1 MMIFVI
7 SVVKNNMK
15 LIDNFNR
22 IHDYVRISLIDKCNL
37 NCIYCNP
44 SNTLAN
50 FESNKSIL
58 SYEELFRLINILVR
72 DLEVKKIRFTGGEP
86 LIRKDV
92 IKFFEMISSL
102 KKQYDLEIGI
112 TTNGTHLLDKLESLK
127 KFGVERLNIS
137 LDTLNKTKFI
147 AITGKDYFHDTIT
160 AIQKAILLDFKSVKV
175 NAVIIKN
182 INDDELNNFIEYFKS
197 YPITLRFIEYMPFTG
212 NQWDDSKF
220 LSWGEMKL
228 QIEKNFSLKE
238 IENDGKVSK
247 DFFVNEAKLKIGF
260 ISSISDH
267 FCDSCNRLRITAS
280 GQIKNCL
287 FSNPSGISLKSLLS
301 DESISDEKIVEFIQ
315 NSLQSKWMKHPSA
328 DKLAALNQNNMMS
341 IGG

>member
-1 MMIFVI
+1 
-7 SVVKNNMK
+7 MK

-44 SNTLAN
+44 SNTLAKY
-50 FESNKSIL
+50 ESNKSIL
-58 SYEELFRLINILVR
+58 SYEELYRLIKVLVR

-92 IKFFEMISSL
+92 MKFFEMISSL
-102 KKQYDLEIGI
+102 KQQYDFETGI
-112 TTNGTHLLDKLESLK
+112 TTNGTHLLDKLDGLK
-127 KFGVERLNIS
+127 KYGVERLNIS

-147 AITGKDYFHDTIT
+147 AITGKDFFDETIA
-160 AIQKAILLDFKSVKV
+160 AIRKAISLDFKSVKV

-182 INDDELNNFIEYFKS
+182 INDDELIKFIEYFKS
-197 YPITLRFIEYMPFTG
+197 YPITLRLIEYMPFTG

-220 LSWGEMKL
+220 LSWSEMKYR
-228 QIEKNFSLKE
+228 IEEKYSLTE
-238 IENDGKVSK
+238 IESDGKISK
-247 DFFVNEAKLKIGF
+247 DFFVNESKLKVGF

-267 FCDSCNRLRITAS
+267 FCGSCNRLRISAT
-280 GQIKNCL
+280 GKIKNCL
-287 FSNPSGISLKSLLS
+287 FSNPSEVSLKSLLA
-301 DESISDEKIVEFIQ
+301 DESTSDDEIVKFIQ
-315 NSLQSKWMKHPSA
+315 NSLQSKWLKHPSA
-328 DKLAALNQNNMMS
+328 DELATLNQNNMMS

>member
-1 MMIFVI
+1 
-7 SVVKNNMK
+7 MK
-15 LIDNFNR
+15 LRDNFNR

-44 SNTLAN
+44 SNTLAKL
-50 FESNKSIL
+50 ESNKSIL
-58 SYEELFRLINILVR
+58 SYEELYRLIKILVR

-92 IKFFEMISSL
+92 MKFFEMISSL
-102 KKQYDLEIGI
+102 KQQYDFEIGI
-112 TTNGTHLLDKLESLK
+112 TTNGTYLLDKLDGLK

-147 AITGKDYFHDTIT
+147 AITGKDFFNETLS
-160 AIQKAILLDFKSVKV
+160 AIQKSISLGFKSVKV
-175 NAVIIKN
+175 NAVIIKK
-182 INDDELNNFIEYFKS
+182 INDDELISFIEYFKS

-220 LSWGEMKL
+220 LSWLEMKS
-228 QIEKNFSLKE
+228 QIEEKYSLTE
-238 IENDGKVSK
+238 IESDGKVSK
-247 DFFVNEAKLKIGF
+247 DFFVDGAKLKIGF

-267 FCDSCNRLRITAS
+267 FCDSCNRMRITAT

-287 FSNPSGISLKSLLS
+287 FSQPTQVSLKSLLS
-301 DESISDEKIVEFIQ
+301 DNSISDDVIIEFIQ
-315 NSLQSKWMKHPSA
+315 NSLQSKWIRHPSA
-328 DKLAALNQNNMMS
+328 EELSQLNQNNMMS

>member
-1 MMIFVI
+1 
-7 SVVKNNMK
+7 MK
-15 LIDNFNR
+15 LKDNFDR

-44 SNTLAN
+44 LNTLAK

-58 SYEELFRLINILVR
+58 SYEELYRLIKILVR

-92 IKFFEMISSL
+92 MNFFKMISSL
-102 KKQYDLEIGI
+102 KQQYDLEIGI
-112 TTNGTHLLDKLESLK
+112 TTNGTYLFDKLDSLK
-127 KFGVERLNIS
+127 KFGIDKLNIS

-147 AITGKDYFHDTIT
+147 AITGKNFVDETLS
-160 AIQKAILLDFKSVKV
+160 AIQKAISLRFKSVKV

-182 INDDELNNFIEYFKS
+182 INDDELNNFVQYFKS

-220 LSWGEMKL
+220 LSWSEMKSRVG
-228 QIEKNFSLKE
+228 EKYSLTE
-238 IENDGKVSK
+238 IESDGKVSK
-247 DFFVNEAKLKIGF
+247 DFFVDEEQLKIGF

-267 FCDSCNRLRITAS
+267 FCDSCNRLRITAT

-287 FSNPSGISLKSLLS
+287 FSNPSELSLKSLLA
-301 DESISDEKIVEFIQ
+301 DESMLDKVIVEFIQ
-315 NSLQSKWMKHPSA
+315 NSLQSKWLKHPSA
-328 DKLAALNQNNMMS
+328 YELSQLNQNNMMS

>member
-1 MMIFVI
+1 
-7 SVVKNNMK
+7 MK
-15 LIDNFNR
+15 LTDNFDR

-44 SNTLAN
+44 SNTLAK
-50 FESNKSIL
+50 FETNKSIL
-58 SYEELFRLINILVR
+58 SYEELYRLIHILIR

-102 KKQYDLEIGI
+102 KKQYGFEIGI
-112 TTNGTHLLDKLESLK
+112 TTNGTHLLEKLEALK
-127 KFGVERLNIS
+127 KFGVDRLNIS
-137 LDTLNKTKFI
+137 LDTLSRTKFI
-147 AITGKDYFHDTIT
+147 AITGKDFFDETIT
-160 AIQKAILLDFKSVKV
+160 AIQKAISLDFKSVKV

-182 INDDELNNFIEYFKS
+182 INDDELIDFVEFFKS
-197 YPITLRFIEYMPFTG
+197 YSITLRFIEYMPFTG

-220 LSWGEMKL
+220 LSWREMKYRVE
-228 QIEKNFSLKE
+228 QKYSLTE
-238 IENDGKVSK
+238 IESDGKVSK
-247 DFFVNEAKLKIGF
+247 DFFVDHAKLKIGF

-267 FCDSCNRLRITAS
+267 FCDSCNRLRITAT

-287 FSNPSGISLKSLLS
+287 FSNPSEVSLKSLLA
-301 DESISDEKIVEFIQ
+301 DRAISDKTIVEFIQ

-328 DKLAALNQNNMMS
+328 DELAALNQNNMMS

>member
-1 MMIFVI
+1 
-7 SVVKNNMK
+7 MK

-22 IHDYVRISLIDKCNL
+22 IHDYIRISLIDKCNL

-44 SNTLAN
+44 SNTLAK

-58 SYEELFRLINILVR
+58 SYEELFRLIQILVR

-92 IKFFEMISSL
+92 MKFFKMIYPL
-102 KKQYDLEIGI
+102 KNKYDFEIGI
-112 TTNGTHLLDKLESLK
+112 TTNGTNLLDKLESLHST
-127 KFGVERLNIS
+127 GVDRLNIS
-137 LDTLNKTKFI
+137 LDTLSKSKFI
-147 AITGKDYFHDTIT
+147 AITGKDLFDETIS
-160 AIQKAILLDFKSVKV
+160 AIHKAVQLDFKSIKV
-175 NAVIIKN
+175 NMVVIKN
-182 INDDELNNFIEYFKS
+182 VNNDELINFVDYFKS

-220 LSWGEMKL
+220 LGWNEIKSE
-228 QIEKNFSLKE
+228 IEKKYSLAE
-238 IENDGKVSK
+238 IASDGKVSK
-247 DFFVNEAKLKIGF
+247 DYFVQDTTLKIGF

-267 FCDSCNRLRITAS
+267 FCDSCNRLRITAT

-287 FSNPSGISLKSLLS
+287 FSNPSNISLKNLLA
-301 DESISDEKIVEFIQ
+301 DKSISDKIIAEFIQ
-315 NSLQSKWMKHPSA
+315 NSLQAKWLKHPDAEELST
-328 DKLAALNQNNMMS
+328 LNQNNMMS

>member
-1 MMIFVI
+1 
-7 SVVKNNMK
+7 MK

-44 SNTLAN
+44 SNTLAK

-58 SYEELFRLINILVR
+58 SYEELFRLIKILVR

-92 IKFFEMISSL
+92 MKFFKMIYPL
-102 KKQYDLEIGI
+102 KNKYDFEIGI
-112 TTNGTHLLDKLESLK
+112 TTNGTNLLDKLESLHSS
-127 KFGVERLNIS
+127 GVDRLNIS
-137 LDTLNKTKFI
+137 LDTLSKSKFI
-147 AITGKDYFHDTIT
+147 AITGKDFFDETIS
-160 AIQKAILLDFKSVKV
+160 AINKAVQLGFKSVKINMV
-175 NAVIIKN
+175 VIKN
-182 INDDELNNFIEYFKS
+182 VNDDELINLLDYFKS
-197 YPITLRFIEYMPFTG
+197 YPVTLRFIEYMPFTG
-212 NQWDDSKF
+212 NQWDNSKF
-220 LSWGEMKL
+220 LGWNEIKS
-228 QIEKNFSLKE
+228 E
-238 IENDGKVSK
+238 IERKYLLTEMQSDGKISK
-247 DFFVNEAKLKIGF
+247 DYFIGNTKLKVGF

-287 FSNPSGISLKSLLS
+287 FSNPSNVSLKTLLA
-301 DESISDEKIVEFIQ
+301 DETISDEIIVGFIQ
-315 NSLQSKWMKHPSA
+315 NSLQTKWQKHPNA
-328 DKLAALNQNNMMS
+328 DELAALNQNNMMS

>member
-1 MMIFVI
+1 MDLVNF
-7 SVVKNNMK
+7 VVKKNMK

-37 NCIYCNP
+37 NCVYCNP
-44 SNTLAN
+44 SNTIAH

-58 SYEELFRLINILVR
+58 TYEKLYRLIKILVR

-102 KKQYDLEIGI
+102 KHHYDFEIGI
-112 TTNGTHLLDKLESLK
+112 TTNGTNLLDKIDSLREY
-127 KFGVERLNIS
+127 GVERLNIS

-147 AITGKDYFHDTIT
+147 AITGKDFFNETLS
-160 AIQKAILLDFKSVKV
+160 AIKKAITLNFKSVKV
-175 NAVIIKN
+175 NMVVIKD
-182 INDDELNNFIEYFKS
+182 INDDELNDFLEYFKS
-197 YPITLRFIEYMPFTG
+197 FPVTLRFIEYMPFTD

-220 LSWGEMKL
+220 LSWQKMKSK
-228 QIEKNFSLKE
+228 IEEKYSLIE
-238 IENDGKVSK
+238 IESDGKISK
-247 DFFVNEAKLKIGF
+247 DYFVENTNLKVGF

-267 FCDSCNRLRITAS
+267 FCDSCNRLRITAT

-287 FSNPSGISLKSLLS
+287 FSNPSDISLKSLLA
-301 DESISDEKIVEFIQ
+301 DESISDEIIVKHIQ
-315 NSLQSKWMKHPSA
+315 NSLQSKWLKHPIA
-328 DKLAALNQNNMMS
+328 DELSQLHQNNMMS

>member
-1 MMIFVI
+1 
-7 SVVKNNMK
+7 MK

-44 SNTLAN
+44 SNTLSK

-58 SYEELFRLINILVR
+58 SYEELFRLIKILVR

-92 IKFFEMISSL
+92 MKFFEMIYPL
-102 KKQYDLEIGI
+102 KNKYDFEIGI
-112 TTNGTHLLDKLESLK
+112 TTNGTNLLDKLESLQSS
-127 KFGVERLNIS
+127 GVDRLNIS
-137 LDTLNKTKFI
+137 LDTLSRSKFI
-147 AITGKDYFHDTIT
+147 AITGKDLFDETIS
-160 AIQKAILLDFKSVKV
+160 AIHKAVQLGFKSVKINMV
-175 NAVIIKN
+175 VIRN
-182 INDDELNNFIEYFKS
+182 VNDDELINFIDYFKS
-197 YPITLRFIEYMPFTG
+197 YPVTLRFIEYMPFTG

-220 LSWGEMKL
+220 LGWNEIKS
-228 QIEKNFSLKE
+228 E
-238 IENDGKVSK
+238 IERKYLLTEIQSDGKISK
-247 DFFVNEAKLKIGF
+247 DYFIGNTKLKVGF

-267 FCDSCNRLRITAS
+267 FCDSCNRLRITAA

-287 FSNPSGISLKSLLS
+287 FSNPSNVSLKTLLA
-301 DESISDEKIVEFIQ
+301 DETISDEIIAGFIQ
-315 NSLQSKWMKHPSA
+315 ISLQTKWQKHPNA
-328 DKLAALNQNNMMS
+328 DELAALNQNNMMS

>member
-1 MMIFVI
+1 
-7 SVVKNNMK
+7 MK

-37 NCIYCNP
+37 NCVYCNP
-44 SNTLAN
+44 SNSFAR

-58 SYEELFRLINILVR
+58 TYEELFRLIKILVR

-92 IKFFEMISSL
+92 MKFFEMISSL
-102 KKQYDLEIGI
+102 KHQYDFEIGI
-112 TTNGTHLLDKLESLK
+112 TTNGTHLLDKLDSLLN
-127 KFGVERLNIS
+127 FGVERLNIS

-147 AITGKDYFHDTIT
+147 AITGRDYFDETLT
-160 AIQKAILLDFKSVKV
+160 AIQKAVSMKFKSVKV
-175 NAVIIKN
+175 NMVVIKN
-182 INDDELNNFIEYFKS
+182 INDDELSDFVEYFKT

-220 LSWGEMKL
+220 LSWNEMKRR
-228 QIEKNFSLKE
+228 IEKNFSLTE
-238 IENDGKVSK
+238 IQSNGKVSK
-247 DFFVNEAKLKIGF
+247 DYLVDGSKLKVGF

-267 FCDSCNRLRITAS
+267 FCDSCNRLRIAAA

-287 FSNPSGISLKSLLS
+287 FTNPSDLSLKSLLT
-301 DESISDEKIVEFIQ
+301 DETISDEMIIEFIQ
-315 NSLQSKWMKHPSA
+315 NSLQSKWLKHPSA
-328 DKLAALNQNNMMS
+328 DELSQLNQNNMMS